1 MPRMAFRRRRCVTA
15 AALAAALAVAGGG
28 APASA
33 QPAECGPATA
43 ATLATLDAQFAT
55 NIYKGELGGSETQV
69 DLGHVTTAPDLLA
82 AVAAGNVKATVD
94 AVKRIVY
101 HPFWHIVRLRVLD
114 ASGKLLADFGG
125 PYVIA
130 PVSGVLRSGGKVIGS
145 FVMSVQDD
153 VGFTK
158 LETHAVGDPIAVY
171 VGGDLV
177 ASIGAPF
184 PKAEPA
190 ADAGTL
196 VLGGVTYSAQ
206 TLVYNAFPS
215 GTLDALLAVPA
226 PTLAQTAEPCATVA
240 LGETERVVK
249 RIGARFRPLAA
260 LYSNFVETVH
270 ADTGAVVVVRIGLRA
285 IAGTAAGPA
294 ALPRSGTVSYEGRQW
309 SVFSFDPTPPARIFV
324 LVAQSTSA

>member
-1 MPRMAFRRRRCVTA
+1 M
-15 AALAAALAVAGGG
+15 
-28 APASA
+28 
-33 QPAECGPATA
+33 
-43 ATLATLDAQFAT
+43 
-55 NIYKGELGGSETQV
+55 
-69 DLGHVTTAPDLLA
+69 
-82 AVAAGNVKATVD
+82 
-94 AVKRIVY
+94 
-101 HPFWHIVRLRVLD
+101 
-114 ASGKLLADFGG
+114 
-125 PYVIA
+125 
-130 PVSGVLRSGGKVIGS
+130 
-145 FVMSVQDD
+145 
-153 VGFTK
+153 
-158 LETHAVGDPIAVY
+158 
-171 VGGDLV
+171 GGDLV